1 MTIEEVL
8 NGQCVI
14 SDLKGTSKKE
24 VVAELV
30 NALKEANLVQDAGK
44 AVGVVLEREKLG
56 STGIG
61 DGVAI
66 PHGKLKG
73 IPNILCAF
81 GRSKE
86 GIDFDAVDGKPVHI
100 FFLLIAPED
109 SASLHLKMLSR
120 ISKILRDP
128 SFRRSLVEFNGAD
141 GLYEKVIEEDRKH
154 P

>member
-8 NGQCVI
+8 PEQCVL
-14 SDLKGTSKKE
+14 SNLKGTTKRE
-24 VVAELV
+24 VIIELV
-30 NALKEANLVQDAGK
+30 NALKEANLIQDADK
-44 AVGVVLEREKLG
+44 AVNVVLEREKLG

-73 IPNILCAF
+73 IKNILCAF

-86 GIDFDAVDGKPVHI
+86 GVEFDSVDHNPVHI

-109 SASLHLKMLSR
+109 SASQHLQMLSR

-128 SFRRSLVEFNGAD
+128 SFRKSLVELGQGGD
-141 GLYEKVIEEDRKH
+141 MYQKVVEEDRKH

>member
-1 MTIEEVL
+1 MKIEEAL
-8 NGQCVI
+8 REQCVL
-14 SDLKGTSKKE
+14 SDLKGVSKKE
-24 VVAELV
+24 IITELV
-30 NALKEANLVQDAGK
+30 EALGAAHLVQDTEK
-44 AVGVVLEREKLG
+44 AVNVVLEREKLG

-61 DGVAI
+61 EGVAI

-73 IPNILCAF
+73 IDTILCVF
-81 GRSKE
+81 GRSKW
-86 GIDFDAVDGKPVHI
+86 GIDFDAVDHKPVHI

-128 SFRRSLVEFNGAD
+128 SFRKNLVELD
-141 GLYEKVIEEDRKH
+141 SPEDLYKKVIEEDRKH

>member
-8 NGQCVI
+8 PEQCVL
-14 SDLKGTSKKE
+14 SDLEGTTKKE
-24 VVAELV
+24 VVLELV
-30 NALKEANLVQDAGK
+30 NALKNANLIEDVDK
-44 AVGVVLEREKLG
+44 AVNVVLEREKLG

-73 IPNILCAF
+73 IRNILCAF
-81 GRSKE
+81 GRSIK
-86 GIDFDAVDGKPVHI
+86 GVDFDSVDHNPVHI

-109 SASLHLKMLSR
+109 SASLHLQMLSR

-128 SFRRSLVEFNGAD
+128 SFRKGLIESGKEDSL
-141 GLYEKVIEEDRKH
+141 YQKVIEEDRKH

>member
-1 MTIEEVL
+1 MRIEDAL
-8 NGQCVI
+8 HKQCVL
-14 SDLKGTSKKE
+14 STLKGTTKKE
-24 VVAELV
+24 VISELV
-30 NALKEANLVQDAGK
+30 GALKEANLIQDMEK
-44 AVGVVLEREKLG
+44 AVNVVLEREKLG

-86 GIDFDAVDGKPVHI
+86 GVEFDAIDHKPVHI
-100 FFLLIAPED
+100 FFLVIAPED

-128 SFRRSLVEFNGAD
+128 SLRKSLVETEGD
-141 GLYEKVIEEDRKH
+141 LYSKVVEEDRKH

>member
-8 NGQCVI
+8 PEQCVL
-14 SDLKGTSKKE
+14 SDLEGTTKKE
-24 VVAELV
+24 VVLELV
-30 NALKEANLVQDAGK
+30 NALKRANLIEDADK
-44 AVGVVLEREKLG
+44 AVNVVLEREKLG

-73 IPNILCAF
+73 IKSILCAF

-86 GIDFDAVDGKPVHI
+86 GVDFDAVDHNPVHI

-109 SASLHLKMLSR
+109 SASLHLQMLSR

-128 SFRRSLVEFNGAD
+128 SFRKGLVESGKE
-141 GLYEKVIEEDRKH
+141 GSLYQKVIEEDRKH

>member
-1 MTIEEVL
+1 MKIEDVL
-8 NGQCVI
+8 HSQCVL
-14 SDLKGTSKKE
+14 STLKGKTKRE
-24 VVAELV
+24 VISELV
-30 NALKEANLVQDAGK
+30 GALKEANLLQDADK
-44 AVGVVLEREKLG
+44 AVNVVLEREKLG

-73 IPNILCAF
+73 IKNILCAF

-86 GIDFDAVDGKPVHI
+86 GVEFDSVDHNPVHI

-109 SASLHLKMLSR
+109 SASQHLQMLSR

-128 SFRRSLVEFNGAD
+128 SFRKSLVELGQGGD
-141 GLYEKVIEEDRKH
+141 MYQKVVEEDRKH

>member
-8 NGQCVI
+8 HKECVV
-14 SDLKGTSKKE
+14 SDLKGTTKKE
-24 VVAELV
+24 VVRELV
-30 NALKEANLVQDAGK
+30 DALKNANLIEDAEK
-44 AVGVVLEREKLG
+44 AVNVVLERERLG

-73 IPNILCAF
+73 IQNILCAF
-81 GRSKE
+81 GRSRE
-86 GIDFDAVDGKPVHI
+86 GIDFDAVDHKPAHI

-109 SASLHLKMLSR
+109 SASMHLQMLSR
-120 ISKILRDP
+120 ISKILRDAA
-128 SFRRSLVEFNGAD
+128 FRKNLVEVAD
-141 GLYEKVIEEDRKH
+141 GGNLHGKVIEEDRKH